1 MQRLFQWLLPL
12 VFSLGAIAAGIA
24 LVSVAEAQAG
34 SDSIERPDR
43 TSTVGNYSAV
53 AIDGSDLPIIAYYD
67 TDAQDLRVIGC
78 STPTCAGTQT
88 INTPDTVG
96 NVGLTPSIQLDDQG
110 LPVIAYYDFSNWDL
124 KLLHCT
130 NRDCSG
136 VQSPKTVVSEGAVGA
151 DPSLV
156 LDDDGLPV
164 ITYTSYHAAGFQ
176 DENLNIVRCNTSNC
190 SSSSSPVTLDSV
202 GNAGSAS
209 SLQLDNDGNP
219 VVSYYDRTNSSIK
232 VLHCTDR
239 ACSGTQTSF
248 VVADAGCCA
257 TRTSLQLDSN
267 GNPVVAFWRNWEEY
281 DLAIATCADP
291 NCATAADVHHP
302 VTEGTTGVAPTLALS
317 SSDNPIVAFQ
327 DFDEG
332 SANVLHCTNKA
343 CSGTQ
348 SAVVVDTEGFAGTG
362 LSMAIDSTGNPVLS
376 YSVTGSGLRLARCGN
391 PQGCGTATS
400 PDPDPDPE
408 APPKVPRACRNF
420 DTTSIIIGTSGS
432 DRLVGTAG
440 SDIIVGRGGADT
452 IIGMGGDDCLIGGS
466 GRDVLSGGAGRDL
479 ILGGQGHDQ
488 LRGQGGNDVMRGGKG
503 RDVLNGGGGND
514 LCRQAKTKRR
524 CER

>member
-1 MQRLFQWLLPL
+1 MRTLSQWLVRL
-12 VFSLGAIAAGIA
+12 VVVLGTMAVCVA
-24 LVSVAEAQAG
+24 LVSVAAAQAG
-34 SDSIERPDR
+34 TDSIERPDR
-43 TSTVGNYSAV
+43 TPTVGNYSAV
-53 AIDGSDLPIIAYYD
+53 AIDGSDLPVIAYYD
-67 TDAQDLRVIGC
+67 YDAQDLRVIAC

-88 INTPDTVG
+88 VNKPDTIG
-96 NVGLTPSIQLDDQG
+96 NVGISPSIQIDGQG

-136 VQSPKTVVSEGAVGA
+136 AQNPTTVVSEGAVGA

-176 DENLNIVRCNTSNC
+176 DENLNIVRCQTTNC
-190 SSSSSPVTLDSV
+190 SSASAPVTLDAV
-202 GNAGSAS
+202 GNVGSAS
-209 SLQLDNDGNP
+209 SLQLDSGGNP
-219 VVSYYDRTNSSIK
+219 VISYYDRTNQKIK
-232 VLHCTDR
+232 ILHCTNS
-239 ACSGTQTSF
+239 ACSGAQTSSD
-248 VVADAGCCA
+248 VADAGCCA
-257 TRTSLQLDSN
+257 NRTSLQLDSL
-267 GNPVVAFWRNWEEY
+267 GHPVVAFWRNG
-281 DLAIATCADP
+281 LAIATCADP
-291 NCATAADVHHP
+291 NCQTTADVHYP
-302 VTEGTTGVAPTLALS
+302 AEGAAGGGPTLALS
-317 SSDNPIVAFQ
+317 SSGNPIVAF
-327 DFDEG
+327 
-332 SANVLHCTNKA
+332 SANVLHCTNKG
-343 CSGTQ
+343 CSGVQ
-348 SAVVVDTEGFAGTG
+348 NPAVVDSSEGSAGIG
-362 LSMAIDSTGNPVLS
+362 LSMAIDSGGNPVLS
-376 YSVTGSGLRLARCGN
+376 YSVLGSGLRLARCGN
-391 PQGCGTATS
+391 PQGCGTDTT
-400 PDPDPDPE
+400 PDPDPE
-408 APPKVPRACRNF
+408 APPKIPRACRDF
-420 DTTSIIIGTSGS
+420 DTNSIIFGTNGP

-503 RDVLNGGGGND
+503 RDTLNGGAGND